1 MSKLVRWLFPLF
13 PHGTIDHLKLRQPVY
28 RQTAAQWHSVRKE
41 FAWERVDAMEELVA
55 MAKHA

>member
-1 MSKLVRWLFPLF
+1 MRWLFPLF